1 MDVSRRAGRC
11 PIMFTSYSVYVQRR
25 ETTGECAPY
34 TRQAPTFMDINLVS
48 LIVTVL
54 PTAADIDL
62 CEVMT

>member
-1 MDVSRRAGRC
+1 
-11 PIMFTSYSVYVQRR
+11 MFTSYSVYVQRR